1 MTLEDRQ
8 TASAPPGQMRHPP
21 GREKLRPALLAAIA
35 RPNRAAG
42 GGYLIYFAW
51 TTKPDGYTWPDV
63 PNAFID
69 VIARVL
75 T

>member
-1 MTLEDRQ
+1 MDILDQIGTVFADFANPKKRVFVGYL
-8 TASAPPGQMRHPP
+8 ALAV
-21 GREKLRPALLAAIA
+21 LLAV
-35 RPNRAAG
+35 G